1 MWQARFL
8 NEHWE
13 PVSAQC
19 QPCFIRYHYVV
30 KLETQRADAARVI
43 QGLLGP
49 HRRGLDTVSNRK
61 GHGATAGLHGKEGVV
76 CRSCKDHDGCG
87 GHGSY
92 GQERYWFEVMVV
104 FIE

>member
-13 PVSAQC
+13 PVSAAQC

-49 HRRGLDTVSNRK
+49 HHRGLDTVSNRK
-61 GHGATAGLHGKEGVV
+61 GHGKEG
-76 CRSCKDHDGCG
+76 SHDGCG
-87 GHGSY
+87 GHDSY